1 MALSM
6 DTTQQTHSAP
16 TATLRRQQTITLSL
30 LFLGGIVNC
39 LDRASLSIANT
50 TVRAEMHLSAT
61 QMGWL
66 FTTFSLAYGLAQLPM
81 VGLLD
86 RTGTR
91 TTLGAGVTVW
101 SVAQMLT
108 ATVRGLP
115 SFLPL
120 RCLLGAGE
128 APWWPAGVRTLREWF
143 SPKARARATALFNSS
158 GPLASALAPPLLTA
172 IMLWRGWRAMFVALG
187 LAGLVVAVAWF
198 SLHREA
204 PEQDWEEEARPTAS
218 PAIGAALKILLRKR
232 MVWGMMLGWGGVN
245 YTAWLY
251 LTWLPGYLEGQ
262 RHLSIA
268 RSGWVA
274 AIPFLAGAL
283 GMYVNGI
290 LSDTLAHRGVS
301 LATVH
306 RLNMVV
312 GMTLSAVGTFLVA
325 RSVTTPQAVAGL
337 SVALFCIHYAGVS
350 GWCYVQAVSPRG
362 LVGSLAALQ
371 NFASFMIASAG
382 PVITGRLLDK
392 THSFT
397 IALGVC
403 SCVTLLGALSYAT
416 LAKPQV
422 EKHLET
428 AI

>member
-1 MALSM
+1 MNTSALP
-6 DTTQQTHSAP
+6 QIQP
-16 TATLRRQQTITLSL
+16 TRPPLRRQQTIALSL
-30 LFLGGIVNC
+30 LFLGGFINC
-39 LDRASLSIANT
+39 LDRTSLSIANT

-66 FTTFSLAYGLAQLPM
+66 FTAFSLSYGLAQLPL

-86 RTGTR
+86 RAGTR
-91 TTLGAGVTVW
+91 TTLGAGMTVW
-101 SVAQMLT
+101 SLAQTLT
-108 ATVRGLP
+108 GFVRGLP
-115 SFLPL
+115 SFLAL
-120 RCLLGAGE
+120 RYLLGAGE
-128 APWWPAGVRTLREWF
+128 APCWPAGVRTLHEWF
-143 SPKARARATALFNSS
+143 SPKARTRATAIFNSS
-158 GPLASALAPPLLTA
+158 NTWASALAPPLLTA
-172 IMLWRGWRAMFVALG
+172 IMLWRGWRAMFITLG
-187 LAGLVVAVAWF
+187 LAGLVAAVAWF

-204 PEQDWEEEARPTAS
+204 PQQEWEPVPEMGAVVKP
-218 PAIGAALKILLRKR
+218 PIGAALKILLRRR

-274 AIPFLAGAL
+274 AIPFLCGAL
-283 GMYVNGI
+283 GMYVNGA
-290 LSDTLAHRGVS
+290 LSDTLAHRGSS

-306 RLNMVV
+306 RRNMVI
-312 GMTLSAVGTFLVA
+312 GMTLSAMGTFLVA
-325 RSVTTPQAVAGL
+325 RSTTTPQAVAGL

-362 LVGSLAALQ
+362 MVGSLAALQ

-397 IALGVC
+397 IALSVC
-403 SCVTLLGALSYAT
+403 SGVTLLGALSYAT
-416 LAKPQV
+416 LAKPGHPDLAAV
-422 EKHLET
+422 
-428 AI
+428 